1 MVFEFNN
8 RLTLEKAMKLLID
21 FQLMT
26 AGSKSAEI
34 MRKVFAVLCQRIADQ
49 TSPMF
54 QVVSVMVTDDSL
66 IADYYDRDHSL
77 TTHNFP
83 VTILVSRCPFKP
95 HGNIVVSTPENIGNC
110 LNSALDGCLG
120 CLNRASDRR
129 MLSTA

>member
-34 MRKVFAVLCQRIADQ
+34 MRKVFDVLCQRVANQ

-54 QVVSVMVTDDSL
+54 QTISVMVTDDSL
-66 IADYYDRDHSL
+66 IADYYDRDHPL

-83 VTILVSRCPFKP
+83 VTILVSE
-95 HGNIVVSTPENIGNC
+95 HLSTLLGGDIIASTPENIGN
-110 LNSALDGCLG
+110 
-120 CLNRASDRR
+120 
-129 MLSTA
+129 